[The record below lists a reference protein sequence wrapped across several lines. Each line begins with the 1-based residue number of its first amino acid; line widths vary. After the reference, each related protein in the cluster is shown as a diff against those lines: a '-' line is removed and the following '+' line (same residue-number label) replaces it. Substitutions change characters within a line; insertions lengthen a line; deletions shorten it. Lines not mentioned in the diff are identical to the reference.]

1 MGIYG
6 TVYPGDVGVLDY
18 ELYVVNGFNEG
29 VVTSMRSGRGSQK
42 SDNNDQKSL
51 TGRINFSPL
60 IGVQMAGSFHVGAY
74 DDAGDHNLGI
84 YAVDANFNRGPF
96 EVRGEWAMATVDGAA
111 HDERTGYYAQV
122 GYHFGA
128 GTLEAFPHSI
138 FTASLRYDSI
148 DLGASEERRTTL
160 GLNWRPVEETA
171 VKLDYES
178 YQEDDQKSG
187 LVFPS
192 HLTFKGALI
201 ALLLGLYGVSPA
213 IAQKT
218 GSIRVYAAGGG
229 ACSSFSRGGALRVGC
244 AHAERTGQEGSRWG
258 LGRSF
263 SGDSLVVDLAYDD
276 EGKLLGYAV
285 VSEEIGKFRPITF
298 IVGVEPDFSVRG
310 AGVLVYRES
319 YGAEV
324 RKKRFLRQYVGK
336 TQSDPIR
343 INRDI
348 VNISGATMSV
358 RALNFGVRK
367 VLALTEHFYHTP
379 QSAMH
384 P

>member
-1 MGIYG
+1 MAW
-6 TVYPGDVGVLDY
+6 
-18 ELYVVNGFNEG
+18 F
-29 VVTSMRSGRGSQK
+29 
-42 SDNNDQKSL
+42 
-51 TGRINFSPL
+51 FPL
-60 IGVQMAGSFHVGAY
+60 
-74 DDAGDHNLGI
+74 
-84 YAVDANFNRGPF
+84 
-96 EVRGEWAMATVDGAA
+96 
-111 HDERTGYYAQV
+111 
-122 GYHFGA
+122 
-128 GTLEAFPHSI
+128 
-138 FTASLRYDSI
+138 
-148 DLGASEERRTTL
+148 
-160 GLNWRPVEETA
+160 
-171 VKLDYES
+171 
-178 YQEDDQKSG
+178 
-187 LVFPS
+187 

-218 GSIRVYAAGGG
+218 GSIRVYMQPEEGRARLFPEAVHFESVVHTLSAQAKKDLVG
-229 ACSSFSRGGALRVGC
+229 A
-244 AHAERTGQEGSRWG
+244 

-285 VSEEIGKFRPITF
+285 VSEEIGKFRPITI

-367 VLALTEHFYHTP
+367 VLTLTEHFYHTP

>member
-1 MGIYG
+1 MAWS
-6 TVYPGDVGVLDY
+6 
-18 ELYVVNGFNEG
+18 F
-29 VVTSMRSGRGSQK
+29 
-42 SDNNDQKSL
+42 
-51 TGRINFSPL
+51 PL
-60 IGVQMAGSFHVGAY
+60 
-74 DDAGDHNLGI
+74 
-84 YAVDANFNRGPF
+84 
-96 EVRGEWAMATVDGAA
+96 
-111 HDERTGYYAQV
+111 
-122 GYHFGA
+122 
-128 GTLEAFPHSI
+128 
-138 FTASLRYDSI
+138 
-148 DLGASEERRTTL
+148 
-160 GLNWRPVEETA
+160 
-171 VKLDYES
+171 
-178 YQEDDQKSG
+178 
-187 LVFPS
+187 

-218 GSIRVYAAGGG
+218 GSIRVYMQPEEGRARLFPEAVHFESVAHTLSAQARRDLVG
-229 ACSSFSRGGALRVGC
+229 A
-244 AHAERTGQEGSRWG
+244 

-298 IVGVEPDFSVRG
+298 IVGIEPDFSVRG

-336 TQSDPIR
+336 KQSDPIR